1 MQVENEFWRT
11 LFREESLQ
19 GALDLLAPVLEEQL
33 GVQGILL
40 RQLDHDEH
48 RLETMAQAGLR
59 PSDGKPGVRVA
70 LDDGD
75 YRALLVWARRG
86 ELLLPGVDA
95 HADLLAL
102 VSPRGV
108 RGASAAL
115 PLVHEPD
122 VLGVVVFLASDA
134 GILRRVAARLQVL
147 AEPCVAAIR
156 NHERIREATRLRDAL
171 EADRHA
177 LLGRLQREDISE
189 AIVGSETGLRDVMRR
204 VGQVAGTEAPVLLL
218 GETGS
223 GKEVIAR
230 AIHAA
235 SHRAQ
240 GPILKVNCGA
250 IPPGLVDSELFGHER
265 GSFTGAHERRRG
277 WFERADGGT
286 LFLDELGDLPLP
298 AQVRLL
304 RVLQE
309 GVLERVGGQ
318 KPVHVSVRIVAATHQ
333 PLEGMMADGRFR
345 EDLWYRIGVFPIE
358 IPPLRDRREDI
369 PALAAHFAW
378 RAGKRLGGRPL
389 NPSPDDIQRLL
400 DYPWPG
406 NIRELAA
413 VIERAAIL
421 GDGRRLEIAAALG
434 VRRPAGGEPVE
445 VAPVQGAPSAEPVPG
460 SFELAMKAHIERA
473 LRATSGRVEGP
484 KGAAALLDLN
494 ANTLRSRMRRLGI
507 DARTYR

>member
-19 GALDLLAPVLEEQL
+19 AAFELLAPVLEEQL
-33 GVQGILL
+33 GIRGIIL

-48 RLETMAQAGLR
+48 RLESMAQAGLR
-59 PSDGKPGVRVA
+59 PADGKPGLRIA

-75 YRALLVWARRG
+75 YRALLCWARRG
-86 ELLLPGVDA
+86 ELLLPGVEA

-102 VSPRGV
+102 VCPRSLHCV
-108 RGASAAL
+108 PAAV
-115 PLVHEPD
+115 PLLRDLD
-122 VLGVVVFLASDA
+122 VLGAVVFLGTDASA
-134 GILRRVAARLQVL
+134 IARVAPRLRAL

-171 EADRHA
+171 EADRRA

-189 AIVGSETGLRDVMRR
+189 AIVGSETGLRGVMRR
-204 VGQVAGTEAPVLLL
+204 VGQVAGTDAPVLLL

-235 SHRAQ
+235 SHRSQ
-240 GPILKVNCGA
+240 GPMLKVNCGA

-318 KPVHVSVRIVAATHQ
+318 KPVHVSVRIVAATHRL
-333 PLEGMMADGRFR
+333 LEGMMADGRFR

-389 NPSPDDIQRLL
+389 NPSPEDIQRLL

-421 GDGRRLEIAAALG
+421 GDGRCLEVAAALG
-434 VRRPAGGEPVE
+434 VRRAGSGEATEATV
-445 VAPVQGAPSAEPVPG
+445 PSAESSQQAPLG
-460 SFELAMKAHIERA
+460 SLEQAMVGHIERA
-473 LRATSGRVEGP
+473 LQATHGRVEGP

-494 ANTLRSRMRRLGI
+494 PNTLRSRMRRLGV
-507 DARTYR
+507 DARRFR